1 MNRNIL
7 NFTNLVLFIISLI
20 YILNIVF
27 DNYDY
32 LKDTFVK
39 IKTLYIFLLL
49 LLAYLINFFG
59 NFLTYLLVR
68 PFIKLKLIKFTE
80 INLSS
85 NLINQVIPFFG
96 TIYKG
101 YVLKKFNFGYLNY
114 INVLLLTRFL
124 QIYVA
129 SFLCFFL
136 ILFFEERLFFKI
148 IVLVVFFLQFIFL
161 YFFKSIQINHN
172 FFINKYIKNIKI
184 IFNSFILIK
193 KKIFINIIIM
203 RIIDFSIF
211 FILANNIISVE
222 IKTLLTMYVLRLFI
236 ILLPVIGGTTTA
248 VVASTFAFSLMDL
261 SFLDSFFINFL
272 HSIII
277 ICGTIMCLLI
287 NYIYKEYKNSFIN
300 H

>member
-7 NFTNLVLFIISLI
+7 NYINLVLFIISLI
-20 YILNIVF
+20 YIINILL

-49 LLAYLINFFG
+49 LLAYLINFSG
-59 NFLTYLLVR
+59 NFLTYLLIK
-68 PFIKLKLIKFTE
+68 PFIKLKLNKFTE
-80 INLSS
+80 INLCS
-85 NLINQVIPFFG
+85 NLINGVIPFIG

-114 INVLLLTRFL
+114 INVLFLIRFL
-124 QIYVA
+124 QIYVV
-129 SFLCFFL
+129 FIMCFFL
-136 ILFFEERLFFKI
+136 ILFFGEGLFLKI
-148 IVLVVFFLQFIFL
+148 IVSIAFLLQFVFL
-161 YFFKSIQINHN
+161 FFFKSIQINHN
-172 FFINKYIKNIKI
+172 FFLNKYIKNIKI
-184 IFNSFILIK
+184 IFNSSMLIK
-193 KKIFINIIIM
+193 RKVFFNIIIM
-203 RIIDFSIF
+203 RIVDFSIF
-211 FILANNIISVE
+211 FILVDNIISLE
-222 IKTLLTMYVLRLFI
+222 IKTFLTIYVLRLFI
-236 ILLPVIGGTTTA
+236 NLLPVIGSTTTA

-287 NYIYKEYKNSFIN
+287 NYIYKGFINSFIN